1 MDSPPF
7 NTPMWAGTTEHPN
20 PRFLAA
26 PTRHGHDVADCAGAG
41 SIGPDDV
48 LRTETLATSS
58 GGLAVE
64 NSRSDGQQG
73 MAAGWGRERLASCG
87 HIQDLCS
94 IRASGRGAGT
104 TGRCVHDSV
113 LSPTRPTAGTRPGGS
128 PTVDPPGQTGR
139 RQPSRGCLHS
149 APPVRVQPRSACRD
163 PARPR
168 VEPDG
173 ICACPRVRGGLPV
186 PRLPRLTSKA
196 NQRDDRSQPRP
207 SLGRGWLA
215 TWTYFEPDPAVD
227 RWSACEPS
235 TRGETGRV
243 LKRHRHSR
251 DDEVCQEGSEIVAE
265 LGGGSGPLLP
275 TIWSSSSDGVT
286 GHASRRPRRNDV
298 DQ

>member
-1 MDSPPF
+1 MLGQLLLERGFQDSF
-7 NTPMWAGTTEHPN
+7 GGMVSTTPSGTTSAPASW
-20 PRFLAA
+20 PAPAA
-26 PTRHGHDVADCAGAG
+26 SRPG
-41 SIGPDDV
+41 SGK
-48 LRTETLATSS
+48 
-58 GGLAVE
+58 
-64 NSRSDGQQG
+64 SRRRIS
-73 MAAGWGRERLASCG
+73 G
-87 HIQDLCS
+87 HIQSSPGLGGWEP
-94 IRASGRGAGT
+94 SG
-104 TGRCVHDSV
+104 CYLHCHSFCD
-113 LSPTRPTAGTRPGGS
+113 
-128 PTVDPPGQTGR
+128 
-139 RQPSRGCLHS
+139 QPSRGCLHS

-196 NQRDDRSQPRP
+196 NQREECSQPRP

-227 RWSACEPS
+227 RWSACKPS